1 MTETII
7 TYHHVDI
14 YQSSGLILKDVTFEI
29 NKGEFIYL
37 IGQTGSGKSSLI
49 KTMYADV
56 PVTTGEAVVCGY
68 NMSHI
73 KKRHIPQLRRKL
85 GIVFQD
91 FHLLADRTV
100 TQNLEFVLKAT
111 GWENKT
117 SINNRIEEVTT
128 EVGVHGKGNK
138 MIYQLSGGE
147 QQRLVIARAMLNNPP
162 VIIADEPTGNLDP
175 ETASEV
181 MNLLVRIN
189 REHDTAILMATHNYQ
204 VIEKYPA
211 KIFKC
216 QNGTIMVEKGIMIN

>member
-37 IGQTGSGKSSLI
+37 IGKTGSGKSSLI

-147 QQRLVIARAMLNNPP
+147 QQRLVIARAMLNKPP

>member
-37 IGQTGSGKSSLI
+37 IGKTGSGKSSLI

>member
-37 IGQTGSGKSSLI
+37 IGKTGSGKSSLI

-73 KKRHIPQLRRKL
+73 KKRQIPQLRRKL

>member
-1 MTETII
+1 
-7 TYHHVDI
+7 
-14 YQSSGLILKDVTFEI
+14 
-29 NKGEFIYL
+29 
-37 IGQTGSGKSSLI
+37 
-49 KTMYADV
+49 MYADV

-73 KKRHIPQLRRKL
+73 KKRQIPQLRRKL

-128 EVGVHGKGNK
+128 EVGVQGKGNK

-181 MNLLVRIN
+181 MNLLIRIN

-204 VIEKYPA
+204 GDR
-211 KIFKC
+211 KISC
-216 QNGTIMVEKGIMIN
+216 QNI